1 MRRVAEPKSDFQA
14 GATVGQYTITRRIGT
29 GGMGEVYEAVHAGLD
44 KKVAI
49 KTLRRE
55 HAEHETIVARFL
67 REGQVAS
74 RIHHP
79 NIVNVTDVGVIEGLP
94 CLIMEY
100 LEGEP
105 LQALFKREKLIPVS
119 RLVDLLLPVIA
130 AVHAAHNQGVIHR
143 DLKPANIFLAR
154 TWTGEVEP
162 KVLDFGIS
170 KLMQDPGEITKATSS
185 FLGSP
190 HYASPEL
197 ARGDK
202 GLDARSDQYALGV
215 ILYEGSCGVRPF
227 AHRAESFMSLMY
239 AITEADYL
247 PPRHH
252 RPELPAAFEAAV
264 LRAMAKHREDRYPS
278 VHDLG
283 RALLPFASARAK
295 LLWEPVFGTASPGVS
310 ETDATL
316 RKPEGVTFE
325 PERPQIVSPPR
336 TFQASQ
342 PSISGSLAQPVV
354 PTQLPET
361 TAAPQPKSTW
371 REALRFGVASFF
383 AFVAGI
389 AVAWGTAKLVA
400 VSKHSDPTVF
410 SPPQK
415 GIEAAPSGEAP
426 AAPSGDTPPS
436 P

>member
-1 MRRVAEPKSDFQA
+1 MAQPKSDFQP

-29 GGMGEVYEAVHAGLD
+29 GGMGEVYEALHVGLD
-44 KKVAI
+44 KKFAI

-79 NIVNVTDVGVIEGLP
+79 NIVNVTDVGVIDGLP

-100 LEGEP
+100 LEGGP
-105 LQALFKREKLIPVS
+105 LSAMFKREKLIPLN
-119 RLVDLLLPVIA
+119 RLVDLMLPVIA
-130 AVHAAHNQGVIHR
+130 AVHAAHKQGVIHR
-143 DLKPANIFLAR
+143 DLKPANIYLAR
-154 TWTGEVEP
+154 NWTGDAEP

-170 KLMQDPGEITKATSS
+170 KLMQDPGEITKASSS

-202 GLDARSDQYALGV
+202 NLDARSDQYAIGV
-215 ILYEGSCGVRPF
+215 MLYEGSCGVRPF
-227 AHRAESFMSLMY
+227 AHRADSFMSLMY

-247 PPRHH
+247 PLRHH
-252 RPELPAAFEAAV
+252 RPELPAAFEATV
-264 LRAMAKHREDRYPS
+264 LRAMAKHREDRFPS

-295 LLWEPVFGTASPGVS
+295 LLWEPVFGGAAVTDNEPTIREPQGVS
-310 ETDATL
+310 FD
-316 RKPEGVTFE
+316 
-325 PERPQIVSPPR
+325 PERPQITAPPR
-336 TFQASQ
+336 SFQPSQ
-342 PSISGSLAQPVV
+342 PSISGSFSV
-354 PTQLPET
+354 PPSIPTSIPDVTIAPKPE
-361 TAAPQPKSTW
+361 STW
-371 REALRFGVASFF
+371 RDTVRVAATSLF
-383 AFVAGI
+383 AFLLGAG
-389 AVAWGTAKLVA
+389 VAWGAAKLVA

-410 SPPQK
+410 SPPEK
-415 GIEAAPSGEAP
+415 GIEAAPVTSARP
-426 AAPSGDTPPS
+426 
-436 P
+436 